1 VPADSH
7 VTVALSSI
15 SQDGVVRKEL
25 PARNDCADPRLAAR
39 LNQFSAGAPLFAIAV
54 GVSGL
59 LGWMAHIP
67 GLYTWFAAPVAM
79 KPNTASCFVLFGTSL
94 WILRKPGHP
103 SAVARNR
110 LLAGIPAIL
119 GTLVALLGLAER
131 LIGSNFLIDDTLARL
146 FPAVE
151 IDARAGLMSPVTAT
165 AFILLGLALL
175 VIDYRTPDGRWPAQ
189 AISLGAAAAAT
200 FGILC
205 FAFEP
210 RGYSAHLSLAVPT
223 AVTMLVMALGVVCAR
238 PGWGLGALLSSR
250 SLGGSLARRLLPAA
264 FIPALVGWI
273 RWQITAAGFYS
284 EWFIFALATLIS
296 ISLLAAF
303 IAWAAQAVDRGD
315 VERRKVEA
323 ALHFSEEQLNRLLDR
338 VDKAPDDRALS
349 RRVTFG
355 VIVAVLLTL
364 SLGLLSW
371 RTAQQAAIDAD
382 WVTHTQQVLSALQ
395 ITRTHLV
402 EAETGGRGFAMSA
415 YQPFLDSYI
424 GGKAALPRDLD
435 RLGWLTIDNSSQQQR
450 IGRLREQIGATMQAS
465 DQLVSLRRMS
475 PGVRQTKLETDAQ
488 LIANARSTAD
498 QIQRE
503 EESLLLERSRRT
515 AEARRR
521 ILAVAI
527 LGCLTGVFFLVIAGF
542 GIHRQLGVSALARA
556 QVSALNVDLE
566 RRVEQR
572 TAALQAEM
580 IQSNQAIQALR
591 ESEERFQTLAN
602 SIPQLAWV
610 AEGDGHIF
618 WYNQRWYAY
627 TGTTPE
633 EMDGGGWNRVLDPA
647 FLPRVTERW
656 DASIAQGVPLDME
669 FPLLGADGNFRMF
682 LTRVM
687 PLKDASGRVVRWFG
701 TNTDISELKEAER
714 LLAGQKEA
722 LSRQSE
728 ELIGSQQALQ
738 VQTLTLRSV
747 LDSMAEGLVVADDQ
761 GKFLIWNTAAERILG
776 QGVSALPPEKWAAHY
791 QLFQADMVTP
801 LPPGVTPLE
810 RALQGE
816 SSTLEIFVRNPKTRE
831 GVWIESSGGPL
842 KDEDGTSH
850 GGVVAF
856 RDITQKKTA
865 EKQIQQLNEELEQR
879 VLRRTAQL
887 EVANKEL
894 EAFSYSVSH
903 DLRAPLR
910 HIAGFS
916 RILEEEFG
924 PLLPTDAQRH
934 LQRIQEGTRRMG
946 VLIDELLT
954 LARVGRQALRTEVT
968 SLTEVVHEIIDLL
981 SPETTGRQVEWKIAD
996 LPFVECDRGL
1006 IKQVFQN
1013 LLSNALKYS
1022 RKRVKAEIEIGQT
1035 SNHGEIVIFVR
1046 DNGVGFNMDYA
1057 DKLFGV
1063 FQRLHRSED
1072 FEGTG
1077 VGLATVHRI
1086 VTKHGGRIWPEAEID
1101 KGSTFYFTLGAA
1113 GKPAETTEE
1122 IRLGAHA

>member
-1 VPADSH
+1 
-7 VTVALSSI
+7 VAQSSI
-15 SQDGVVRKEL
+15 SQDRAVRKEL
-25 PARNDCADPRLAAR
+25 LTRIDHADPRLAAR
-39 LNQFSAGAPLFAIAV
+39 LNRFSIGAPIFAIAV
-54 GVSGL
+54 GSSGL
-59 LGWMAHIP
+59 LGWVAHIP
-67 GLYTWFAAPVAM
+67 GFYTWLAAPVTM
-79 KPNTASCFVLFGTSL
+79 KPNTASCFVLFGVSL
-94 WILRKPGHP
+94 WFLRKPGDRSP
-103 SAVARNR
+103 FARNR
-110 LLAGIPAIL
+110 LLARTPAVLGI
-119 GTLVALLGLAER
+119 LVAFVGLAER
-131 LIGSNFLIDDTLARL
+131 LIGSNLLIDDTLSGFL
-146 FPAVE
+146 SAVE
-151 IDARAGLMSPVTAT
+151 VKGIRAGLMSPVTA
-165 AFILLGLALL
+165 AALVLLGLAVLM
-175 VIDYRTPDGRWPAQ
+175 IDYRTPTGRWPAQ
-189 AISLGAAAAAT
+189 PISLAAAAAAA

-210 RGYSAHLSLAVPT
+210 RVYSAHLSLALPT
-223 AVTMLVMALGVVCAR
+223 AVTLLVMALGVICAR
-238 PGWGLGALLSSR
+238 PDWGFGALLSSR

-264 FIPALVGWI
+264 FIPAVVGWI

-284 EWFIFALATLIS
+284 EWFIVALATLIS
-296 ISLLAAF
+296 MSLLAAF

-364 SLGLLSW
+364 WLGLLSW

-382 WVTHTQQVLSALQ
+382 WVTHTQDVLSALQ
-395 ITRTHLV
+395 TTRRHLV
-402 EAETGGRGFAMSA
+402 EAETGARGFAMSA
-415 YQPFLDSYI
+415 YPPFLDSYV
-424 GGKAALPRDLD
+424 GGEKALAGDLD
-435 RLGWLTIDNSSQQQR
+435 RLRWLTLDNPSQQER
-450 IGRLREQIGATMQAS
+450 IQRLRQQIGTNMQAS
-465 DQLVSLRRMS
+465 EQLVALQRMS
-475 PGVRQTKLETDAQ
+475 LGVRQRKLEKDAQ
-488 LIANARSTAD
+488 LVAAARLTAD
-498 QIQRE
+498 QIQVE
-503 EESLLLERSRRT
+503 EESFLLERSRR
-515 AEARRR
+515 AAIARRR

-542 GIHRQLGVSALARA
+542 SIHRQLGVSASARA

-566 RRVEQR
+566 RRVQQR

-580 IQSNQAIQALR
+580 IQSNQAAQALR
-591 ESEERFQTLAN
+591 DSEERFQTLAN
-602 SIPQLAWV
+602 SIPQLTWI

-633 EMDGGGWNRVLDPA
+633 EMQGWGWKTVHDPLI
-647 FLPRVTERW
+647 LPKVMERW
-656 DASIAQGVPLDME
+656 TVAIAEGVPLDME
-669 FPLLGADGNFRMF
+669 FPLRGADGNFRMF

-687 PLKDASGRVVRWFG
+687 PLKDASGRVVHWFG
-701 TNTDISELKEAER
+701 TNTDISELKDAER
-714 LLAGQKEA
+714 LLAGQAEA

-728 ELIGSQQALQ
+728 ELIRSQQALQ
-738 VQTLTLRSV
+738 VQTLMLRSV
-747 LDSMAEGLVVADDQ
+747 LDSMAEGLVVADEQ
-761 GKFLIWNTAAERILG
+761 GKFLIWNPAAERILG
-776 QGVSALPPEKWAAHY
+776 QGVTALPPEEWSAHY

-801 LPPGVTPLE
+801 LPSGKTPLE
-810 RALQGE
+810 QAIRGE
-816 SSTLEIFVRNPKTRE
+816 SSTQEIFVRNPRQRE
-831 GVWIESSGGPL
+831 GVWIETSGGPL
-842 KDEDGTSH
+842 KDESGTSH

-865 EKQIQQLNEELEQR
+865 EQQIQQLNEELEQR

-924 PLLPTDAQRH
+924 PMLPADAQRH
-934 LQRIQEGTRRMG
+934 LQRIQEGTHRMG
-946 VLIDELLT
+946 VLIDELLS
-954 LARVGRQALRTEVT
+954 LARVGRQALRIEVIN
-968 SLTEVVHEIIDLL
+968 LGEVVREIIDLL

-1013 LLSNALKYS
+1013 LISNALKYS
-1022 RKRVKAEIEIGQT
+1022 RKRAKAEIEIGQIG
-1035 SNHGEIVIFVR
+1035 NHGETVIFVR
-1046 DNGVGFNMDYA
+1046 DNGVGFNMKYA

-1077 VGLATVHRI
+1077 VGLATAHRI

-1101 KGSTFYFTLGAA
+1101 KGTTFYFTFGAA
-1113 GKPAETTEE
+1113 VAATEPAEEL
-1122 IRLGAHA
+1122 RLGAQA